1 MQNDRYIVFKLISAE
16 ELVAHCIHED
26 DYEIRVLFPMA
37 VRRVAR
43 HGGMAESIVLSPY
56 TYFSAEDEYTF
67 QKSQIIF
74 IKDMD
79 QKYEAE
85 YNRSIDDFVGSSQ
98 ESPAPYNPD
107 ELQQLTEKLQNMFR
121 DKVKTD
127 EDLLD
132 ELPMVTVE
140 ISKTI
145 H

>member
-1 MQNDRYIVFKLISAE
+1 MQNDRYIVFKLVSAE
-16 ELVAHCIHED
+16 EIVAHCIGED
-26 DYEIRVLFPMA
+26 DYEIKVLFPMA
-37 VRRVAR
+37 VRRVPR

-85 YNRSIDDFVGSSQ
+85 YNRSIDDFVATNSSTPQ
-98 ESPAPYNPD
+98 PYNPD
-107 ELQQLTEKLQNMFR
+107 ELQELTDKLQNLFR
-121 DKVKTD
+121 DKIKTD
-127 EDLLD
+127 EDLIE
-132 ELPMVTVE
+132 ELPVVTLD

>member
-16 ELVAHCIHED
+16 ELVAHCIGED

-43 HGGMAESIVLSPY
+43 HSGMAESIVLSPY

-74 IKDMD
+74 IKNMD
-79 QKYEAE
+79 QKYESE
-85 YNRSIDDFVGSSQ
+85 YNRSIDDFVGSNA
-98 ESPAPYNPD
+98 ENPVPYNPE
-107 ELQQLTEKLQNMFR
+107 ELQELTDKLQNLFR
-121 DKVKTD
+121 DRIKSD
-127 EDLLD
+127 EDLL
-132 ELPMVTVE
+132 EEFPVVTVD
-140 ISKTI
+140 IPKTI

>member
-26 DYEIRVLFPMA
+26 DYEIKVLFPMA

-67 QKSQIIF
+67 QRSQIIF
-74 IKDMD
+74 IKDLD
-79 QKYEAE
+79 SKYEAE
-85 YNRSIDDFVGSSQ
+85 YNRSIDDFVGSNAENQ
-98 ESPAPYNPD
+98 EPYNPA
-107 ELQQLTEKLQNMFR
+107 ELQELTDKLQNLFR
-121 DKVKTD
+121 DRVKSD
-127 EDLLD
+127 EDLID
-132 ELPMVTVE
+132 ELPVVTVD
-140 ISKTI
+140 IPKTI